1 MTIHVVGGVYREY
14 CVHPHWNDIYGSA
27 GRAALAIGTMDT
39 PVVLHS
45 FMDRQA
51 KEVLEGKGVYLADF
65 TIKPSSA
72 PQTVR
77 FRYLHDLATP
87 VITDV
92 PQQPYGTLEVKAEKV
107 VRFGMLDGDAKVD
120 AEWAVYDPQNV
131 KEGKPFGENGSSAK
145 HLALVLNSWEAA
157 HMAGRPNAPA
167 SEVAPILAAQQHAEV
182 VIIKMGPQGAY
193 VWTAGQQSQVPAYR
207 TNRVWK
213 VGSGDCFVAHFANG
227 WMAEGRTPADAAAR
241 ASLATAY
248 YCETQAF
255 VTPQILAGLQYPAI
269 APSASYLQNP
279 KRQVYLA
286 GPFFDLAQ
294 IWMVEQARMSLTE
307 MGLEVFSPFH
317 DIGLGSAND
326 VVAKDLEALE
336 KSHIVFAICDG
347 LDAGTI
353 FEIGHARSKN
363 IPVVVYSERHHGG
376 ESLKMM
382 EGTNCVLCS
391 DFTTAVYSTLWE
403 AVQL

>member
-1 MTIHVVGGVYREY
+1 MTIHIVGGVYLEY
-14 CVHPHWNDIYGSA
+14 CVHPRWNDIYGSA
-27 GRAALAIGTMDT
+27 GRAALAIGTMGT

-45 FMDRQA
+45 FMDQEA
-51 KEVLEGKGVYLADF
+51 KDVLDGKGVYLNAFDIQP
-65 TIKPSSA
+65 TAA
-72 PQTVR
+72 PKTVR

-92 PQQPYGTLEVKAEKV
+92 PEPPYGTLNLKEEKV
-107 VRFGMLDGDAKVD
+107 VRFGMLDGDATVD

-131 KEGKPFGENGSSAK
+131 KEGKPFRENGSTAR

-157 HMAGRPNAPA
+157 HMAGKPGAA
-167 SEVAPILAAQQHAEV
+167 AAEVAPILAVQQQAEV
-182 VIIKMGPQGAY
+182 VIVKMGPQGAY
-193 VWTAGQQSQVPAYR
+193 VWTAAHQTQVPAYR
-207 TNRVWK
+207 TSRVWK
-213 VGSGDCFVAHFANG
+213 VGSGDCFVAHFANA
-227 WMAEGRTPADAAAR
+227 WMAERRTPAEAAAR

-248 YCETQAF
+248 YCETQEF
-255 VTPQILAGLQYPAI
+255 VTSDVLDGLQYPPVV
-269 APSASYLQNP
+269 PSPGYLEGEA
-279 KRQVYLA
+279 RQVYLA

-294 IWMVEQARMSLTE
+294 IWMVEQARTSLTD
-307 MGLEVFSPFH
+307 MGLQVFSPYH

-326 VVAKDLEALE
+326 VVAKDLEALDE
-336 KSHIVFAICDG
+336 SHIVFAICDG

-382 EGTNCVLCS
+382 EGTGCVLCA
-391 DFTTAVYSTLWE
+391 DFTTAIYSALWE
-403 AVQL
+403 AVQI